1 MVMIRSPII
10 VCVGHVDHGKTTL
23 LDKIRGTAVTKLEPG
38 MLSQHVGASYI
49 PIETAKNICGELL
62 KKMKIEITIPGLLL
76 LDTPGHAAFIALR
89 RRGGAVSD
97 LAILVV
103 DITEGFQ
110 EQTNE
115 SLAVL
120 KEFKTPFVVAATKI
134 DKIHGWFSQNTNCFL
149 ESFSKQRE
157 DVKDEVEKK
166 IYMLVSQLAERGF
179 NSERFDRIE
188 NFQKQVAIVPVS
200 SITGEGV
207 ADLLVVLAGLAQQFL
222 KGKLE
227 LSSIGKGA
235 VLEVK
240 EVKGFGMTIDVVL
253 YDGVV
258 RKGDYIVIGGKE
270 PIVTKIK
277 ALLEPKPLRE
287 LRIEKQFD
295 SIDEVEAAAG
305 IKIVALG
312 LDSVIAGSPVIV
324 VKGEDEIEQAKQEVQ
339 KEIEEVQFIK
349 PIEGVVIKADTLGSL
364 EAMIK
369 ILTEEN
375 IPIKKA
381 EVGQVTKQDVIE
393 VQNLKDDLKKVVLAF
408 NVKSLEEA
416 RTLAKDLKIEIF
428 ENNIIYRLIDEYKE
442 WSYKRKERE
451 IEEKLSRVARPCEI
465 KILKG
470 FVFRASNPAI
480 FGVEVKRGVLKPGV
494 KMKREDGRVIG
505 KIKEIQKEGNN
516 IPEAK
521 TGDKV
526 AISMDEPTIG
536 RQIEEGDN
544 LFVVLTNEDLITL
557 KEVWDRLSE
566 DEKELIKE
574 Y

>member
-1 MVMIRSPII
+1 LISVYAESTKN
-10 VCVGHVDHGKTTL
+10 VDHGKTTL

-62 KKMKIEITIPGLLL
+62 NKMKIEINIPGLLL
-76 LDTPGHAAFIALR
+76 LDTPGHAAFITLR

-110 EQTNE
+110 EQTDE

-149 ESFSKQRE
+149 ESFNKQRE
-157 DVKDEVEKK
+157 DVRDEVDKK
-166 IYMLVSQLAERGF
+166 IYQVVSQLAERGY

-200 SITGEGV
+200 SVTGEGV
-207 ADLLVVLAGLAQQFL
+207 ADLLMVLTGLAQQFL

-227 LSSIGKGA
+227 LSDVGRGA

-240 EVKGFGMTIDVVL
+240 EVKGFGMTIDVIL
-253 YDGVV
+253 YDGIV

-277 ALLEPKPLRE
+277 ALLTPKPLRE

-295 SIDEVEAAAG
+295 PIDEAGAAAG
-305 IKIVALG
+305 IKIVAPD
-312 LDSVIAGSPVIV
+312 LDSVIAGSPIIA
-324 VKGEDEIEQAKQEVQ
+324 VKDEKEIEQAKQEVQ
-339 KEIEEVQFIK
+339 REIEEVQFIK
-349 PIEGVVIKADTLGSL
+349 PIEGVVVKADTLGSL

-369 ILTEEN
+369 LLGEAN

-408 NVKSLEEA
+408 NVKSLDEA

-451 IEEKLSRVARPCEI
+451 IEEKLARVARPCEV

-470 FVFRASNPAI
+470 FVFRSSGPAI
-480 FGVEVKRGVLKPGV
+480 FGVEVKRGLLKPGV
-494 KMKREDGRVIG
+494 QMRREDGRVIG
-505 KIKEIQKEGNN
+505 KIKEVQKEGNS

-521 TGDKV
+521 AGDRIAV
-526 AISMDEPTIG
+526 SMEEPTVG
-536 RQIEEGDN
+536 RQINEGDT
-544 LFVVLTNEDLITL
+544 LFAVLTNEDLATL
-557 KEVWDRLSE
+557 REVWDRLAE
-566 DEKELIKE
+566 DERELIEKK
-574 Y
+574 